1 MIRVAF
7 RKIKRG
13 KEKRLR
19 AWLAEL
25 MERQGEVRESFAQE
39 TVRHEQAFIID
50 GSDGPILVYAIEA
63 EDLEKGRRAF
73 EASSLPIDIH
83 HKRIMKETLSERL
96 DVKPLYDCAVDPADT
111 RPAK

>member
-13 KEKRLR
+13 KEERLR

-25 MERQGEVRESFAQE
+25 MERQDEVRETFIQE

-50 GSDGPILVYAIEA
+50 GPDGSILVYVIEA
-63 EDLEKGRRAF
+63 ENIELGRRAF
-73 EASSLPIDIH
+73 GASLLPIDIE
-83 HKRIMKETLSERL
+83 HKKVMRETLSERL
-96 DVKPLYDCAVDPADT
+96 DVEPLYNCTLHPEDME
-111 RPAK
+111 KSE